1 MQGYKTQLYL
11 ITAQTNL
18 HVGSGDTEYGII
30 DRLIQRDP
38 LTGYPFISGSSLK
51 GALRQFFDNQW
62 GENDSK
68 LEAVF
73 GKDTKRRGDNGQN
86 EAGKFSFFDAYLLS
100 LPVRSDKIAYF
111 NVTSPALLNGLIE
124 TATLL
129 DFPIKHK
136 EEIES
141 VENALVNGT
150 KAIHFVEGVEKA
162 KLENSEIEATKSEK
176 NHTLEATLGKNLV
189 IVANNVAATNGFPND
204 LFGVLCDDFHLP
216 VMARNNL
223 ENGQSQNL
231 WYEQVLP
238 RQTRF
243 FCSVIYPSNQ
253 QGVFD
258 AFHKLL
264 TDTKTIVQ
272 IGANA
277 SIGYGR
283 CQFQPL

>member
-30 DRLIQRDP
+30 DRLVQRDP

-51 GALRQFFDNQW
+51 GALRQFFDHVWKKNEQ
-62 GENDSK
+62 
-68 LEAVF
+68 VQIIF
-73 GKDTKRRGDNGQN
+73 GRDKGDDGKNT
-86 EAGKFSFFDAYLLS
+86 AGKFSFFDAYLLS

-124 TATLL
+124 TAAML
-129 DFPIKHK
+129 DSTITQKA
-136 EEIES
+136 EIEN
-141 VENALVNGT
+141 VIKALTNGT
-150 KAIHFVEGVEKA
+150 KAVHFVAGVEKA
-162 KLENSEIEATKSEK
+162 TLENTE
-176 NHTLEATLGKNLV
+176 
-189 IVANNVAATNGFPND
+189 IVANKGEKNQALESLLGENLAIVTNNIAVTNGFPND

-243 FCSVIYPSNQ
+243 FCSVLYPANEQ
-253 QGVFD
+253 DVFD
-258 AFHKLL
+258 EFHKLL
-264 TDTKTIVQ
+264 IDAKTVVQ

>member
-30 DRLIQRDP
+30 DRLVQRDP

-51 GALRQFFDNQW
+51 GALRQFFDHVWSANEQ
-62 GENDSK
+62 
-68 LEAVF
+68 VQTIF
-73 GKDTKRRGDNGQN
+73 GRDTKRQGDDGRNT
-86 EAGKFSFFDAYLLS
+86 AGKFSFFDAYLLS

-124 TATLL
+124 TAAML
-129 DFPIKHK
+129 DFTVTQKA
-136 EEIES
+136 EIENVVKS
-141 VENALVNGT
+141 LTNGT
-150 KAIHFVEGVEKA
+150 KALHFVEGVGKA

-176 NHTLEATLGKNLV
+176 SHTLEAIVGKNLA

-243 FCSVIYPSNQ
+243 FCSVLYPANEQ
-253 QGVFD
+253 DVFD
-258 AFHKLL
+258 EFHKLL
-264 TDTKTIVQ
+264 IDAKTVVQ